1 MSDREIARE
10 IVLPPLMEWQN
21 DVFYDYRE
29 NLYDTYVI
37 KARRQCGKSI
47 LAIYILIWSALSKK
61 CTSVVIEPTIAQS
74 RRVYKQIT
82 DCLEGSG
89 AIKSANAM
97 LLHIQFVNGSE
108 ILFKSAEQREAL
120 RGFTITKGGLL
131 VIDEAAYIQDDIYSI
146 LYPVVDANGCPIL
159 VISTPLFQSG
169 EFYELYQRGLSGGMI
184 KSYDWSTYDTSRF
197 LSEERLKYY
206 RETLPP
212 LKFRS
217 EYLGQF
223 ISEGSYIFGD
233 LNESIKGYS
242 SRPSVFAGIDWGAG
256 NDGDYTVVIMMDD
269 EGNVTR
275 IEKYKDIDAVEQI
288 ERLSWL
294 LNNTKSLKQVIVE
307 MNSIGRI
314 YYENLRRKVSVNIK
328 QFTTTNQSKRNIIE
342 QLITAFQTDKIGIPD
357 DPELIRELQ
366 HYSVE
371 KTKTGLTYNGA
382 DGVHDDYVMSLAM
395 VYEAYRKHN
404 INRGNNFRII

>member
-1 MSDREIARE
+1 MAETKIIMPD
-10 IVLPPLMEWQN
+10 LMLWQK
-21 DVFYDYRE
+21 DVFDDYKEGR
-29 NLYDTYVI
+29 YDTYVI

-47 LAIYILIWSALSKK
+47 LAIYILIYSALNKR

-89 AIKSANAM
+89 IIKTANAM
-97 LLHIQFVNGSE
+97 LLHIQFTNGSE

-131 VIDEAAYIQDDIYSI
+131 VIDEAAYIQDDIYAI

-159 VISTPLFQSG
+159 VISTPLFESG
-169 EFYELYQRGLSGGMI
+169 EYYQLYQRGLNGGMI

-197 LSEERLKYY
+197 LSDERLKYY

-233 LNESIKGYS
+233 LNNSIKGYS
-242 SRPSVFAGIDWGAG
+242 SRPSLYAAIDWGAG
-256 NDGDYTVVIMMDD
+256 NDGDYTVITFMDD
-269 EGNVTR
+269 EGNVTK
-275 IEKYKDIDAVEQI
+275 IEKYKDVDAVEQI
-288 ERLSWL
+288 ERLSSL
-294 LNNTKSLKQVIVE
+294 INNTKTLKQVMVE

-314 YYENLRRKVSVNIK
+314 YYENLKRKVSINIK
-328 QFTTTNQSKRNIIE
+328 QFTTTNQTKRNIIE

-357 DPELIRELQ
+357 DKELLRELQ
-366 HYSVE
+366 HFAAE
-371 KTKTGLTYNGA
+371 KTKTGYTYNGA

-395 VYEAYRKHN
+395 VYDLYRKHRYN
-404 INRGNNFRII
+404 KGNNFRMI

>member
-1 MSDREIARE
+1 M
-10 IVLPPLMEWQN
+10 PPLMEWQN
-21 DVFYDYRE
+21 DVFLDYRE
-29 NLYDTYVI
+29 SLYDMYIV

-47 LAIYILIWSALSKK
+47 LAIYILIWSALSRK

-82 DCLEGSG
+82 DCLEGSDT
-89 AIKSANAM
+89 IKSANAM

-131 VIDEAAYIQDDIYSI
+131 VIDEAAFIQQDIYSI

-169 EFYELYQRGLSGGMI
+169 EFYDLYTRGLDPTLSSI

-197 LSEERLKYY
+197 LSPERMEYY
-206 RETLPP
+206 RQTLPP

-217 EYLGQF
+217 EYQGQF

-233 LNESIKGYS
+233 LNNSIKGYS
-242 SRPSVFAGIDWGAG
+242 SRPSTYAAIDWGAG
-256 NDGDYTVVIMMDD
+256 NDGDYTVIVFMDD
-269 EGNVTR
+269 MGQVTK

-288 ERLSWL
+288 ERLSHL
-294 LNNTKSLKQVIVE
+294 LNTTTTLKQIQVE

-328 QFTTTNQSKRNIIE
+328 QFTTTNQTKRNIIE

-357 DPELIRELQ
+357 DPELLRELQ

-371 KTKTGLTYNGA
+371 RTKAGLTYNGA
-382 DGVHDDYVMSLAM
+382 DGVHDDYVMALAM
-395 VYEAYRKHN
+395 VYDLYRRYNKN
-404 INRGNNFRII
+404 KGNNLRIV

>member
-1 MSDREIARE
+1 M
-10 IVLPPLMEWQN
+10 LWQQ
-21 DVFYDYRE
+21 DVFDDYKE
-29 NLYDTYVI
+29 DKYDTYVI

-47 LAIYILIWSALSKK
+47 LAIYILIYSALSQK

-74 RRVYKQIT
+74 RRVYKQIV

-97 LLHIQFVNGSE
+97 LLHIQFENGSE

-120 RGFTITKGGLL
+120 RGFSVTKGGLL

-146 LYPVVDANGCPIL
+146 LYPVVDANRCPIL

-197 LSEERLKYY
+197 LDNERLQYY
-206 RETLPP
+206 KETLPP

-223 ISEGSYIFGD
+223 ITEGSYIFGD
-233 LNESIKGYS
+233 LNEAIKGYS
-242 SRPSVFAGIDWGAG
+242 TKPSVFAAIDWGAG
-256 NDGDYTVVIMMDD
+256 NDGDFTVVVFMD
-269 EGNVTR
+269 EYGAVTK

-288 ERLSWL
+288 ERIAYL
-294 LNNTKSLKQVIVE
+294 LNNTKPLKQVMVE

-314 YYENLRRKVSVNIK
+314 YYENLRRKTEVNIK
-328 QFTTTNQSKRNIIE
+328 QFTTTNQTKRNIIE
-342 QLITAFQTDKIGIPD
+342 QLVTAFQTGKISIPD
-357 DPELIRELQ
+357 DPELLRQLQ
-366 HYSVE
+366 HFAAE
-371 KTKTGLTYNGA
+371 KTKTGYTYNGA
-382 DGVHDDYVMSLAM
+382 DGVHDDYVMALAL
-395 VYEAYRKHN
+395 VYDLYNKHN
-404 INRGNNFRII
+404 KNKGNNLRIV

>member
-1 MSDREIARE
+1 
-10 IVLPPLMEWQN
+10 MEWQK
-21 DVFYDYRE
+21 DVFNDYRE
-29 NLYDTYVI
+29 NLYDTYVV

-47 LAIYILIWSALSKK
+47 LAIYLLIYSALSNK

-97 LLHIQFVNGSE
+97 LLHIQFENGSE

-146 LYPVVDANGCPIL
+146 LYPVVDANRCPIL

-169 EFYELYQRGLSGGMI
+169 EFYELYQRGLGDGMI
-184 KSYDWSTYDTSRF
+184 KSYDWSAYDTSRF

-212 LKFRS
+212 LKFKS

-242 SRPSVFAGIDWGAG
+242 NDESVYASIDWGSG
-256 NDGDYTVVIMMDD
+256 TDGDYTVLMMMDRK
-269 EGNVTR
+269 GCITK

-288 ERLSWL
+288 ERLSL
-294 LNNTKSLKQVIVE
+294 VLNSTPSLKYIVVE

-314 YYENLRRKVSVNIK
+314 YYEMLRRKVEVSIK
-328 QFTTTNQSKRNIIE
+328 QFNTTNQTKRNIIE
-342 QLITAFQTDKIGIPD
+342 QLITAFQTGQIQIPD

-366 HYSVE
+366 HYASE
-371 KTKTGLTYNGA
+371 KTKTGYTYNGA
-382 DGVHDDYVMSLAM
+382 DGVHDDYVMSLAL
-395 VYEAYRKHN
+395 VYDLYKKYNAVKK
-404 INRGNNFRII
+404 NNFKFV